1 MGDLTAFLLH
11 DHRPQGGSNCSYPTP
26 PRAVATRSPPRP
38 AKTSTSTAR
47 NRLQDPHLHHP
58 RVSDHRL
65 PRSPEPLAMAPDL
78 NSVPPSPRALAL
90 SRRASS
96 QQMPPPPAPGPGPGP
111 APSTSDPALNI
122 LPSNQNA
129 VNTGAPT
136 TASLPSPRLIATVS
150 TAHPPA
156 DVSSLASGPGPT
168 RHPHPL
174 TAAEL
179 HQQVEKEQE
188 AVVNR
193 LTRELEIL
201 RQHNDASSASA
212 SDSGTEPST
221 STIPMIPDGRQH
233 LLSGSGFSI
242 PSQTSGR
249 ERRHT
254 RSGSSA
260 SARSIAAT
268 TGSTSVVNITSPA
281 PIRPGATALSRQ
293 NSTQSHSRQSLSSS
307 PAHAS
312 SFASSHLAD
321 AAHGGYFHLRSAT
334 GASSQAPSHAQATP
348 GSGPTEMMSPS
359 MMSVTSRYEE
369 TAFHRQELE
378 TVKRENDALKRRI
391 RELERLVRER
401 RPSDA
406 NTRPRS
412 ESVSTTA
419 SVNVTGGGAG
429 IAPPRGDRVT
439 SMLST
444 AGSTAGSVAVGVPE
458 DELRVGQSAAS
469 AGQQN
474 PASGDQAA

>member
-1 MGDLTAFLLH
+1 M
-11 DHRPQGGSNCSYPTP
+11 
-26 PRAVATRSPPRP
+26 
-38 AKTSTSTAR
+38 
-47 NRLQDPHLHHP
+47 
-58 RVSDHRL
+58 
-65 PRSPEPLAMAPDL
+65 PDL
-78 NSVPPSPRALAL
+78 NSVPPSPRVLAL

-96 QQMPPPPAPGPGPGP
+96 QQMPPPPVPGPGP
-111 APSTSDPALNI
+111 APGPVPSTSDPALNI

-129 VNTGAPT
+129 VNTGAPA
-136 TASLPSPRLIATVS
+136 TASLPSPRLAPTGS
-150 TAHPPA
+150 AAHPPA
-156 DVSSLASGPGPT
+156 DPASIASGPGPT

-212 SDSGTEPST
+212 SESGADSST

-312 SFASSHLAD
+312 SFASSHMAD
-321 AAHGGYFHLRSAT
+321 AAHAGYFHLRSAP
-334 GASSQAPSHAQATP
+334 GASAQAPSHSQVTP
-348 GSGPTEMMSPS
+348 GPGSASTEMMSPNV
-359 MMSVTSRYEE
+359 MSVTSRYEE

-401 RPSDA
+401 RASDA
-406 NTRPRS
+406 STRPRS

-419 SVNVTGGGAG
+419 SVNITGGGAG
-429 IAPPRGDRVT
+429 IARPRAERVT
-439 SMLST
+439 SVLST
-444 AGSTAGSVAVGVPE
+444 AGSAAGSVAVGVPE
-458 DELRVGQSAAS
+458 DELRVGESAAS
-469 AGQQN
+469 AGVGAAGAAGTTGPVGQQN
-474 PASGDQAA
+474 PASGGQAT

>member
-1 MGDLTAFLLH
+1 M
-11 DHRPQGGSNCSYPTP
+11 
-26 PRAVATRSPPRP
+26 VAI
-38 AKTSTSTAR
+38 
-47 NRLQDPHLHHP
+47 
-58 RVSDHRL
+58 V
-65 PRSPEPLAMAPDL
+65 
-78 NSVPPSPRALAL
+78 
-90 SRRASS
+90 
-96 QQMPPPPAPGPGPGP
+96 
-111 APSTSDPALNI
+111 
-122 LPSNQNA
+122 
-129 VNTGAPT
+129 
-136 TASLPSPRLIATVS
+136 
-150 TAHPPA
+150 
-156 DVSSLASGPGPT
+156 
-168 RHPHPL
+168 
-174 TAAEL
+174 
-179 HQQVEKEQE
+179 
-188 AVVNR
+188 
-193 LTRELEIL
+193 
-201 RQHNDASSASA
+201 
-212 SDSGTEPST
+212 
-221 STIPMIPDGRQH
+221 
-233 LLSGSGFSI
+233 LSGSGFSI

-312 SFASSHLAD
+312 SFASSHMAD

-334 GASSQAPSHAQATP
+334 GASSQAPSHPQATP
-348 GSGPTEMMSPS
+348 GSGSTEMMSPS

-401 RPSDA
+401 RASDA
-406 NTRPRS
+406 STRPRS

-429 IAPPRGDRVT
+429 IAPPRSDRVV

-458 DELRVGQSAAS
+458 DELRVGESAAS

-474 PASGDQAA
+474 PASGGQAS

>member
-1 MGDLTAFLLH
+1 M
-11 DHRPQGGSNCSYPTP
+11 
-26 PRAVATRSPPRP
+26 
-38 AKTSTSTAR
+38 
-47 NRLQDPHLHHP
+47 
-58 RVSDHRL
+58 
-65 PRSPEPLAMAPDL
+65 PDL
-78 NSVPPSPRALAL
+78 NSVPPSPRVLAL

-96 QQMPPPPAPGPGPGP
+96 QQMPPPATAPGPGQGP
-111 APSTSDPALNI
+111 AAAPPSTSDQALNI
-122 LPSNQNA
+122 LPSNQAA

-136 TASLPSPRLIATVS
+136 TASLPSPRLAATGS
-150 TAHPPA
+150 THPPA
-156 DVSSLASGPGPT
+156 DASSLAQGPGPT
-168 RHPHPL
+168 RHPQPL

-212 SDSGTEPST
+212 SDSGADSST

-281 PIRPGATALSRQ
+281 PVRPGATALSRQ

-312 SFASSHLAD
+312 SFASSHMAD

-334 GASSQAPSHAQATP
+334 GASSHSLSHPQATP
-348 GSGPTEMMSPS
+348 GSISTEMRSPS
-359 MMSVTSRYEE
+359 MMPVTSRYEE

-378 TVKRENDALKRRI
+378 TVKRENDALKQRI

-401 RPSDA
+401 RASDA
-406 NTRPRS
+406 GNRPRS

-444 AGSTAGSVAVGVPE
+444 AGSAAGSVAVGVPE
-458 DELRVGQSAAS
+458 DELRVGESAAS
-469 AGQQN
+469 AGVGTAGTPAPATQQN
-474 PASGDQAA
+474 PAPGG

>member
-1 MGDLTAFLLH
+1 
-11 DHRPQGGSNCSYPTP
+11 
-26 PRAVATRSPPRP
+26 
-38 AKTSTSTAR
+38 
-47 NRLQDPHLHHP
+47 
-58 RVSDHRL
+58 
-65 PRSPEPLAMAPDL
+65 MAPDL
-78 NSVPPSPRALAL
+78 NSVPPSPRVLAL
-90 SRRASS
+90 SRRAST
-96 QQMPPPPAPGPGPGP
+96 QQMPPPPAPSSGQGH

-136 TASLPSPRLIATVS
+136 TASLPSPRLVATGS

-156 DVSSLASGPGPT
+156 DASSLASGPGPT

-312 SFASSHLAD
+312 SFASSHMAD

-334 GASSQAPSHAQATP
+334 GASSQAPSHTQATP
-348 GSGPTEMMSPS
+348 GSGSTEMMSPS

-391 RELERLVRER
+391 RELERQVRER
-401 RPSDA
+401 RASDA

-419 SVNVTGGGAG
+419 SVNVSGGGAG

-439 SMLST
+439 SVLST

-458 DELRVGQSAAS
+458 DELRVGESAAS

>member
-1 MGDLTAFLLH
+1 M
-11 DHRPQGGSNCSYPTP
+11 
-26 PRAVATRSPPRP
+26 
-38 AKTSTSTAR
+38 
-47 NRLQDPHLHHP
+47 
-58 RVSDHRL
+58 
-65 PRSPEPLAMAPDL
+65 PDL
-78 NSVPPSPRALAL
+78 NSVPPSPRVLAL

-96 QQMPPPPAPGPGPGP
+96 QQMPPPTTAPGPGPGQAQAP
-111 APSTSDPALNI
+111 APAAAPPSTSDLALNI
-122 LPSNQNA
+122 LPSNQAA

-136 TASLPSPRLIATVS
+136 AASLPSPRLAATGS
-150 TAHPPA
+150 THPPSDA
-156 DVSSLASGPGPT
+156 SSLAQGPGPT
-168 RHPHPL
+168 RHPQPL

-193 LTRELEIL
+193 LTRELDIL

-212 SDSGTEPST
+212 SDSGTESST

-268 TGSTSVVNITSPA
+268 AGSTSVVNITSPA

-312 SFASSHLAD
+312 SFASSHMAD

-334 GASSQAPSHAQATP
+334 GASSHSLSHPQATP
-348 GSGPTEMMSPS
+348 GSISTEMRSPS
-359 MMSVTSRYEE
+359 MMPVTSRYEE

-378 TVKRENDALKRRI
+378 TVKRENDTLKQRI

-401 RPSDA
+401 RASDTG
-406 NTRPRS
+406 NRPRS

-429 IAPPRGDRVT
+429 IARPRGDRVT

-444 AGSTAGSVAVGVPE
+444 AGSAAGSVAVGVPE
-458 DELRVGQSAAS
+458 DELRVGESAAS
-469 AGQQN
+469 AGVGTAGTPAPASQQN
-474 PASGDQAA
+474 PAPPGG